1 MASPQNTSS
10 VLVPAELA
18 KATVSAVVKAVS
30 GELTWRQAKELCQS
44 GRVLVDGVL
53 ERDPARRVE
62 AGQRIELLSRPA
74 AAEPSLLIHF
84 DPAIAVVNKP
94 AGVLTVPVER
104 TDRDTLIHRAAAA
117 VRRAEAKRGV
127 RGSPS
132 LRAVQRLDRDT
143 SGLLVFARTIP
154 AQRALQAQLKARTVW
169 RRYLALVEGRAAD
182 DTYATHLLEDRGDG
196 LRGSWERRRG
206 GAAAPP
212 SEAKFAVTHVKVEE
226 LFAGASLVSCRLE
239 TGRQHQIRIHLSEAG
254 HPLLGETI
262 YVRDAR
268 RGVAGGPQIRA
279 PRPLLHAAELGF
291 EHPSSGEAMRFSVD
305 PPADFQSVLTALR
318 RP

>member
-1 MASPQNTSS
+1 MTAKPLESTL
-10 VLVPAELA
+10 LVPVELA
-18 KATVSAVVKAVS
+18 KATVAAVLRAAS
-30 GELTWRQAKELCQS
+30 SERTWRQAKELCQS

-53 ERDPARRVE
+53 ESDPARRVE
-62 AGQRIELLSRPA
+62 AGQRVQLLDRPA
-74 AAEPSLLIHF
+74 AVEPSLLVHF
-84 DPAIAVVNKP
+84 DAAIAVVSKP

-104 TDRDTLIHRAAAA
+104 SDRDTLIHRAAAA

-169 RRYLALVEGRAAD
+169 RRYLAVVEGRAID
-182 DTYATHLLEDRGDG
+182 DTYATHLMEDRGDG

-206 GAAAPP
+206 GAAEPP
-212 SEAKFAVTHVKVEE
+212 SAARFAVTHVHVEE
-226 LFAGASLVSCRLE
+226 LFAHASLVSCRLE

-254 HPLLGETI
+254 HPLVGETI
-262 YVRDAR
+262 YVRGAR
-268 RGVAGGPQIRA
+268 RGASSGPQIRA

-291 EHPSSGEAMRFSVD
+291 EHPSTGETLRFAVE
-305 PPADFQSVLTALR
+305 PPADFRNALEELR